1 MEKNSSCFENYIR
14 GDNDDFLEICSNF
27 LKLSVTQQPQDKTNT
42 NLETEIKNRY
52 PSNTRN
58 DGYTFDGMHF
68 ENIEKLA
75 ASSQIQNIK
84 IAFNQ
89 SNKEDFNKQ
98 YDTIS
103 RDSPELYSFMEKNSS
118 CFENYIRGDND
129 ASLNISVTQQQ
140 P

>member
-1 MEKNSSCFENYIR
+1 MLAEC
-14 GDNDDFLEICSNF
+14 
-27 LKLSVTQQPQDKTNT
+27 
-42 NLETEIKNRY
+42 RY